1 MTVHP
6 FGGRVGLA
14 RAATA
19 FGSTGVGA
27 SAFGAVAIG
36 TLAIRSIA
44 IKRGNIGCLSIDEL
58 QVGRLRVREL
68 TVEEERSWPRPLE
81 ELEGHNYVSLTTFR
95 RGGEVVPTTLWFALA
110 DGRLYA
116 TTPPGSGKMKRVR
129 NDPQV
134 ILTPC
139 NAWGRPR
146 GESVEGL
153 ARGIHGAAPRRGR
166 ASCMRGTGSAWRC
179 STSSTSTR

>member
-1 MTVHP
+1 MHP

-68 TVEEERSWPRPLE
+68 TVGE

-116 TTPPGSGKMKRVR
+116 TTPPDSGKMKRVR
-129 NDPQV
+129 ND
-134 ILTPC
+134 
-139 NAWGRPR
+139 
-146 GESVEGL
+146 
-153 ARGIHGAAPRRGR
+153 RR
-166 ASCMRGTGSAWRC
+166 
-179 STSSTSTR
+179 

>member
-44 IKRGNIGCLSIDEL
+44 IKRGNIGFLSIDEL
-58 QVGRLRVREL
+58 QVGRLRVRGL
-68 TVEEERSWPRPLE
+68 TVEEERSWPRPLK
-81 ELEGHNYVSLTTFR
+81 ELEGHKYVSLTTFR

-153 ARGIHGAAPRRGR
+153 ARGIHARHPDGAGR
-166 ASCMRGTGSAWRC
+166 LA
-179 STSSTSTR
+179 